1 MPKRLL
7 IVTAVACL
15 ALGALAPHWI
25 LGQDARP
32 SRAVPDEGDKADL
45 RLPKSA
51 LGVQR
56 DWEYRQLWPCQPFV
70 PHQPSVE
77 SDRLTGEA
85 ASALADMNALGKRG
99 WELVSFV
106 PVAGAVRDCY
116 VATFKRPLLH

>member
-1 MPKRLL
+1 MPKTIR
-7 IVTAVACL
+7 IATAAACL
-15 ALGALAPHWI
+15 ALGALVPHWTS
-25 LGQDARP
+25 GQETRPART
-32 SRAVPDEGDKADL
+32 AADEDDKPGL

-51 LGVQR
+51 LGVQK
-56 DWEYRQLWPCQPFV
+56 DWEYRQLWPCQPFIA
-70 PHQPSVE
+70 HQPSAE

-99 WELVSFV
+99 WELVSYV